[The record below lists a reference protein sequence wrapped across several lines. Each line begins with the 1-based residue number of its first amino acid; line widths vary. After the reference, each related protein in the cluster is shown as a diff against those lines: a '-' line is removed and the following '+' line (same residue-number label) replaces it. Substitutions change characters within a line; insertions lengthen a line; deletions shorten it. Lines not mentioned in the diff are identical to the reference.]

1 MKKPLIPANETERLN
16 AIYEYNIL
24 DSLTEE
30 DYDTLTFIASQ
41 ICQTPIS
48 LISLVDKDRQ
58 WFKAHHGLSVSETP
72 RDFSFCAHAINT
84 PDQPFIIENSKLDE
98 RFADNPLVTKEPN
111 VIFYA
116 GIPLLNDDGYAL
128 GTLCVIDNEPNKLN
142 EGQIKALKGLAKQ
155 VINLM
160 ELRKKKYILEN
171 LNESLNAKNQ
181 KLETFTMVAAHDL
194 KSPLKNISTLID
206 VVMEDYSDSIDL
218 EKQKI
223 LGMLKKSSNN
233 LLSLVDGML
242 EYCRIDRVLD
252 TKKSEINFD
261 EFINQVVE
269 LFSGTLCV
277 EFNVEK
283 SGLIGFLNKT
293 ALSQILINIIS
304 NAIKYNDKIVAKIDI
319 KINEIPGFWKFDISD
334 NGPGIEEKYHQKIFE
349 MFQVLNGK
357 DKFGEKGNGIG
368 LSSVKILVE
377 KMGGE
382 ISIQSKLGEGTRF
395 IFTIEK

>member
-1 MKKPLIPANETERLN
+1 MKKPLIPSNETERLN

-30 DYDTLTFIASQ
+30 DYDNLTYIAAQ

-58 WFKAHHGLSVSETP
+58 WFKAHHGLSVSETH

-98 RFADNPLVTKEPN
+98 RFVDNPLVTKEPN

-142 EGQIKALKGLAKQ
+142 EGQIKALKGLSKQ

-160 ELRKKKYILEN
+160 ELRKNKYMLEN
-171 LNESLNAKNQ
+171 LNESLSAKNQ

-206 VVMEDYSDSIDL
+206 VVMEDYSDSFDL

-269 LFSGTLCV
+269 LFSGTLCA
-277 EFNVEK
+277 EFNIEK

-293 ALSQILINIIS
+293 AMSQILINLIS
-304 NAIKYNDKIVAKIDI
+304 NAIKYNDKTVAKIEV
-319 KINEIPGFWKFDISD
+319 KLSELPGFWKFEITD
-334 NGPGIEEKYHQKIFE
+334 NGPGIDEKYHQKIFE
-349 MFQVLNGK
+349 MYQVLDGK

-368 LSSVKILVE
+368 LSSVKSLVE

-395 IFTIEK
+395 IFTIAK